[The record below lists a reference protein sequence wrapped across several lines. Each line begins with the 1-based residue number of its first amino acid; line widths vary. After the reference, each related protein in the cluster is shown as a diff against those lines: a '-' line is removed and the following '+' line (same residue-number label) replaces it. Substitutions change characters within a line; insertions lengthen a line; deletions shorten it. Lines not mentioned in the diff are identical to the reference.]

1 MYYWQIISNP
11 FNWIDNLKIAVLR
24 WAPQLS
30 NIKVNGA
37 VFVVVVDELI
47 TIKIEDTAAK
57 AAAHSVYMFLARS
70 IRKLEF

>member
-1 MYYWQIISNP
+1 MSAI
-11 FNWIDNLKIAVLR
+11 
-24 WAPQLS
+24 QLS

-57 AAAHSVYMFLARS
+57 ATAHIYAVSCEKYKQTVV
-70 IRKLEF
+70 

>member
-1 MYYWQIISNP
+1 MS
-11 FNWIDNLKIAVLR
+11 
-24 WAPQLS
+24 S
-30 NIKVNGA
+30 TGNIKVNGA